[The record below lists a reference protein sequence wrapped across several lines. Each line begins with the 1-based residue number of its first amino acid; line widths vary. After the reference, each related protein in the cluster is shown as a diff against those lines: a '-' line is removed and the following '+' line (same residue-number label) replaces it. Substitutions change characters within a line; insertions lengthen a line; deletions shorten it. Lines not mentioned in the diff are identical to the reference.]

1 MKKICCLILVA
12 MMFLMSSCS
21 LGTFFNKSEAV
32 NKNVDVDDKGVIN
45 PTSAPTAQGLED
57 ATNVKGLIGNRDVV
71 ASSDGIEK
79 VKVVN
84 DELVPAVVIGGIPD
98 DTWIED
104 GFSPVILYLRD
115 SDGFIIPVTQKA
127 VSQPEIAKL
136 SLLRLIDNSVNREE
150 LARYGLYPTIPQ
162 KTEIL
167 GFTISN
173 GIATIDF
180 SSNFLNYKSDLD
192 ERNMISSIVY
202 TMTQFPTV
210 TGIKLMCSGKKLSV
224 MRFGTDASSVLYRAN
239 TMINTEKLNVNT
251 ELMKQDIY
259 AFRNSAGNI
268 AYSIPVSYEYE
279 GNSGGADFNKTV
291 ELMSQVN
298 KNGLASLL
306 PEGTKLIGSSVDKS
320 TITLNFSKD
329 IRRYAGNMREEA
341 ILRQLSYTFAQYKGI
356 EYVRIFI
363 EGSQNSVLPEGTDLS
378 ESFKISKA
386 LNLILD

>member
-21 LGTFFNKSEAV
+21 LGAFFNKSEAV
-32 NKNVDVDDKGVIN
+32 NENVDAGIIN
-45 PTSAPTAQGLED
+45 PTSSPNVQSLED
-57 ATNVKGLIGNRDVV
+57 TTNAINPAGSKDIVA
-71 ASSDGIEK
+71 ASSGIKRTEK
-79 VKVVN
+79 VN
-84 DELVPAVVIGGIPD
+84 DELVPAVAIGGIPD
-98 DTWIED
+98 DTWVED
-104 GFSPVILYLRD
+104 GFLPVILYLRD
-115 SDGFIIPVTQKA
+115 SDGFIVPVTQKA
-127 VSQPEIAKL
+127 ASQPTIAKL
-136 SLLRLIDNSVNREE
+136 ALSRLIDNSVNREE
-150 LARYGLYPTIPQ
+150 LAGYGLYPTIPQ
-162 KTEIL
+162 GTEIL
-167 GFTISN
+167 GCTIAN

-210 TGIKLMCSGKKLSV
+210 TGTKLMCSGKKLPI
-224 MRFGTDASSVLYRAN
+224 MRFGTDASGVLYRAN
-239 TMINTEKLNVNT
+239 TMINSEKLNVT
-251 ELMKQDIY
+251 PELVKQDIY
-259 AFRNSAGNI
+259 AFRNNAGNI
-268 AYSIPVSYEYE
+268 AYSIPVSYEYA
-279 GNSGGADFNKTV
+279 GNGSGADFNKTV

-298 KNGLASLL
+298 KMGLASLL

-341 ILRQLSYTFAQYKGI
+341 ILRQLFYTFAQYKGI
-356 EYVRIFI
+356 DYVRIFI

-386 LNLILD
+386 INLILD